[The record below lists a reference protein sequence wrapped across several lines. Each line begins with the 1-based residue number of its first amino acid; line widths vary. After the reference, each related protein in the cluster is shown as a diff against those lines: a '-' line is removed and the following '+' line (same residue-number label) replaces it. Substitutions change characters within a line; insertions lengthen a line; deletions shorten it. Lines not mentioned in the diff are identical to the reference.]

1 MLTKK
6 NRRIFIRRPNIFFFE
21 FSACPVHQNKNAPS
35 LLIEG
40 AFGPPVVEPQ
50 SIETLIRQGQGTCCL
65 RNSRQ
70 NRFALFL
77 DVA

>member
-1 MLTKK
+1 M
-6 NRRIFIRRPNIFFFE
+6 
-21 FSACPVHQNKNAPS
+21 NAPS

-50 SIETLIRQGQGTCCL
+50 SIETLIRQGQGTYLFCAIPGKTA
-65 RNSRQ
+65 SRFAWE

-77 DVA
+77 EVA